1 MPNCGFSRTAAVD
14 HRSVLDWCQQQCL
27 TQTTTVRNVS
37 GHTSHVQEEECFV
50 LPVPHS
56 VWCTHTHGL
65 NFSTFAMLSL
75 LPSSV
80 GERQTRGEE
89 QVQQV
94 IKTVSY
100 WRWDHKRQEL
110 LPSLFPHPPGRE
122 NKTIKAPADSTG
134 SSQLP
139 VTLSVSHIVS
149 SPATCELMCCC
160 NWYYRGH

>member
-14 HRSVLDWCQQQCL
+14 HRSVLDCCQQQCL

-94 IKTVSY
+94 IKTESATEGEIIK
-100 WRWDHKRQEL
+100 DKNCFPL
-110 LPSLFPHPPGRE
+110 SSLTRLGERMKPLRHPLTRLARLSCLWLYLWV
-122 NKTIKAPADSTG
+122 TSC
-134 SSQLP
+134 P
-139 VTLSVSHIVS
+139 VRPLV
-149 SPATCELMCCC
+149 
-160 NWYYRGH
+160 N